1 MKLLANSLLPLALV
15 SFSVLCA
22 DNQLNESKQVNGR
35 EDDSIVFKIPSAEIK
50 AAGISSIYPQLFIFD
65 KDRRMLFHKKKVTRD
80 LRKYFRATDQEH
92 SNSKAKTSILSLVP
106 LDHDFAAYDYTLIF
120 IGDADAIHG
129 EHCPPCLT
137 QSKINTAVLNKIQDL
152 NIFYINIEKVSK
164 GNRITEMM
172 SKEEFERRFGVI
184 E

>member
-1 MKLLANSLLPLALV
+1 MLLRTCNVITFMLLLTLICHPALAQNDNSV
-15 SFSVLCA
+15 
-22 DNQLNESKQVNGR
+22 
-35 EDDSIVFKIPSAEIK
+35 VFQIPSAEIK
-50 AAGISSIYPQLFIFD
+50 AAGIPSIYPQLFIFD

-80 LRKYFRATDQEH
+80 LRKYFKASDHEH
-92 SNSKAKTSILSLVP
+92 SNSKAKTNILSLVP

-137 QSKINTAVLNKIQDL
+137 QSKVNTAVLNKIQDL
-152 NIFYINIEKVSK
+152 NIFYITFEEVFK
-164 GNRITEMM
+164 GNRVTEMM
-172 SKEEFERRFGVI
+172 NKEEFERRFGVI